1 MQKFFKIILS
11 DRIKDSFICLPSDVL
26 EIINHNSAKIEEKN
40 LSFNIIKLKLMN
52 SEEDIFLANVGG
64 IASKENCI
72 EISQFLGKCLRI
84 KNGDYAKITEINSND
99 VEVSDSLQLE
109 PLTHIDYKI
118 IESNPDFFEENMLNQ
133 LLVAYANM
141 VFPFVFPDNSV
152 VHLKVIS
159 NKKNKPLIISQDCE
173 VEIIYKHEEKSTEID
188 EEKKMF
194 FQVTTKIKSLTN
206 FSNNFQL
213 PILYVPKSFL
223 ENNKI
228 KYDEISQL
236 IGQISLFKPNDLI
249 NKEKYYYNS
258 IFSRLCDYQSLFKY
272 YSNTNNYQNLIE
284 QIVNK
289 FPYYNSFWVNIKI
302 DDEKLDSVRINE
314 FYYKFN
320 SIIFENDQVNFNII
334 NFDFKGFNFN
344 IYNELLIKHLTIEYF
359 YNEKENSN
367 LEIVEKLIQ
376 DLLIEFIQKNSFL
389 ILTNKFYLILDGENR
404 EIYQADSEFSNLSSQ
419 DKILIYI
426 NFNTNTN
433 DFMNFLLKIGKNL
446 NFSKYNTN
454 YDNDRVFRSLII
466 LNSAETV
473 QRLHIKY
480 NKEVKIFCHEYFQNK
495 LNRHIFNPNIMSIF
509 NNNSFYSLL
518 QNNNLNLVDFHKNVC
533 SNITKNINEFF
544 KNNNQTFLNF
554 IFGQR
559 LVGKTLLARHIS
571 NSFFTKKN
579 SRDLLENEHQINL
592 SSEIDYK
599 IKYIN
604 LNLLGLNVKIF
615 KKYIKAFF
623 DIHYETDDVKTLF
636 IIDGM
641 NSLSSNKV
649 NENGGGQTKEVIN
662 YLAFKIL
669 THIKMINKKNKLCRN
684 RIFVLM
690 LINSVT
696 DVPEVFKNS
705 SKF

>member
-367 LEIVEKLIQ
+367 LEIVEK
-376 DLLIEFIQKNSFL
+376 FKFL
-389 ILTNKFYLILDGENR
+389 P
-404 EIYQADSEFSNLSSQ
+404 
-419 DKILIYI
+419 
-426 NFNTNTN
+426 
-433 DFMNFLLKIGKNL
+433 
-446 NFSKYNTN
+446 
-454 YDNDRVFRSLII
+454 
-466 LNSAETV
+466 
-473 QRLHIKY
+473 
-480 NKEVKIFCHEYFQNK
+480 
-495 LNRHIFNPNIMSIF
+495 IFNKKFIK
-509 NNNSFYSLL
+509 SLV
-518 QNNNLNLVDFHKNVC
+518 LV
-533 SNITKNINEFF
+533 
-544 KNNNQTFLNF
+544 L
-554 IFGQR
+554 
-559 LVGKTLLARHIS
+559 
-571 NSFFTKKN
+571 
-579 SRDLLENEHQINL
+579 
-592 SSEIDYK
+592 
-599 IKYIN
+599 
-604 LNLLGLNVKIF
+604 
-615 KKYIKAFF
+615 
-623 DIHYETDDVKTLF
+623 
-636 IIDGM
+636 
-641 NSLSSNKV
+641 
-649 NENGGGQTKEVIN
+649 
-662 YLAFKIL
+662 
-669 THIKMINKKNKLCRN
+669 
-684 RIFVLM
+684 
-690 LINSVT
+690 
-696 DVPEVFKNS
+696 
-705 SKF
+705 KFM